1 MSVPRP
7 VVHSAVAVLVAVG
20 LVGCSASSPDAAQ
33 GPSILVE
40 KNRVMW
46 VMPLDAYVVAEQL
59 DSAVDVFIEPC
70 MRERGFVYR
79 RPPVD
84 VTKRSET
91 ASVSGRRLFNVEVAR
106 QWGYSGAP
114 DPNAD
119 VLRAAAAESTH
130 WSAEEQ
136 DQYEECLRDARE
148 QFPAQRINNFV
159 SGLTVSTWSGAKNA
173 PEVLEA
179 AERWVQCMRPL
190 GFSDLPAG
198 PNADGGGTPTPAMVE
213 AYTGVPYDATFDG
226 AAPEQT
232 AEQRAEEIRIAT
244 FDAECQE
251 SSGYA
256 QALYDAEW
264 DRQVSVVREN
274 EGALTNLLDEKAAYE
289 EKADRILR
297 EAGQS

>member
-1 MSVPRP
+1 MSVPRSA
-7 VVHSAVAVLVAVG
+7 VHYAVAVLVTAG
-20 LVGCSASSPDAAQ
+20 LAGCSASDPDAALEQ
-33 GPSILVE
+33 KILVE
-40 KNRVMW
+40 KNRLMW
-46 VMPLDAYVVAEQL
+46 VMPLDAYMVAEQL

-70 MRERGFVYR
+70 MQERGFTYR
-79 RPPVD
+79 RPAVD

-91 ASVSGRRLFNVEVAR
+91 VTVSGRNLFNVEVAR
-106 QWGYSGAP
+106 QWGYGGAP

-119 VLRAAAAESTH
+119 ALRADAAESMH
-130 WSAEEQ
+130 WSAEQQ
-136 DQYEECLRDARE
+136 DQFQECLDSARV
-148 QFPAQRINNFV
+148 QFPAQRINNVVTSLSF
-159 SGLTVSTWSGAKNA
+159 SAWSGAKNA

-179 AERWVQCMRPL
+179 AERWVHCMQPL
-190 GFSDLPAG
+190 GFSDLPDG
-198 PNADGGGTPTPAMVE
+198 PNADGGGTPTPSMVE

-264 DRQVSVVREN
+264 DRQVSIVREN
-274 EGALTNLLDEKAAYE
+274 EDALTRLLDEKAAYE

-297 EAGQS
+297 EAGSG

>member
-1 MSVPRP
+1 MNVSRRLVRP
-7 VVHSAVAVLVAVG
+7 AVAVLVAAG
-20 LVGCSASSPDAAQ
+20 LVGCSGTDPDAAQ
-33 GPSILVE
+33 EPHILVE
-40 KNRVMW
+40 KNRLMW
-46 VMPLDAYVVAEQL
+46 VMPLDAYMVEEQL

-70 MRERGFVYR
+70 MQQHGFAYR

-91 ASVSGRRLFNVEVAR
+91 VSVSGRNLFNVEVAR
-106 QWGYSGAP
+106 QWGYGGAP

-119 VLRAAAAESTH
+119 VLRAAAAESMH
-130 WSAEEQ
+130 WPAEQ
-136 DQYEECLRDARE
+136 LDQYEECLGSARE

-159 SGLTVSTWSGAKNA
+159 AGLTISTWSGAKNA

-190 GFSDLPAG
+190 GFSDLPDG
-198 PNADGGGTPTPAMVE
+198 PNADGGGTPTPSMME
-213 AYTGVPYDATFDG
+213 AYTGVPYGATLDG

-232 AEQRAEEIRIAT
+232 AQQKAEEIRIAT

-251 SSGYA
+251 STGYA

-264 DRQVSVVREN
+264 DRQVSVVRDNGE
-274 EGALTNLLDEKAAYE
+274 ALTGLLHEKAAYE
-289 EKADRILR
+289 ERAEKALR
-297 EAGQS
+297 EAGLG